1 LTVFNDLK
9 SDVDQHQTLFN
20 KSEAARDILQ
30 VTIQQTSVQINN
42 QAQENSNYQDKLAG
56 EIAELK
62 ATI

>member
-30 VTIQQTSVQINN
+30 VTIQQTSVQIHN
-42 QAQENSNYQDKLAG
+42 QAQENSNYQEKLAG

-62 ATI
+62 STI